1 MIQLHP
7 GVRVYLACGYTD
19 MRRGFDGLAMQ
30 VQEVL
35 KEDPF
40 CGALFAFRGRRGD
53 LVKILWWDTQGLCL
67 FAKRLESGRF
77 VWPMTAMGT
86 VSLTAGQLSLLL
98 EGIDWRVPLQKR
110 PPVLA
115 G

>member
-40 CGALFAFRGRRGD
+40 CGALFAFRGRRGQ
-53 LVKILWWDTQGLCL
+53 KATFYIQ
-67 FAKRLESGRF
+67 FAVCEDR
-77 VWPMTAMGT
+77 
-86 VSLTAGQLSLLL
+86 LSLAPAV
-98 EGIDWRVPLQKR
+98 WSYA
-110 PPVLA
+110 A
-115 G
+115 GVALPAG

>member
-40 CGALFAFRGRRGD
+40 CGALFAFRGRRGQHTTFYIQFTIGED
-53 LVKILWWDTQGLCL
+53 CL
-67 FAKRLESGRF
+67 PLAPAVWSG
-77 VWPMTAMGT
+77 VAS
-86 VSLTAGQLSLLL
+86 VA
-98 EGIDWRVPLQKR
+98 VPAR
-110 PPVLA
+110 
-115 G
+115 

>member
-40 CGALFAFRGRRGD
+40 CGAGRQAEIGYQLSGMGEAGEVADFGDDRGGD
-53 LVKILWWDTQGLCL
+53 NGSHTFERLQGLH
-67 FAKRLESGRF
+67 
-77 VWPMTAMGT
+77 
-86 VSLTAGQLSLLL
+86 LL
-98 EGIDWRVPLQKR
+98 R
-110 PPVLA
+110 P